1 MASLAERTDPD
12 SLGALLGDE
21 RAGMQ
26 EEGLMRRSISTG
38 RPATGVAALI
48 CAVALAACGSSSN
61 GSSAS
66 GAGASAAAAGGSGST
81 SGSGGSASG
90 GAPVNGGTLQAGMV
104 ADPDHLDTA
113 LSYTNEGWEIL
124 EATNDGLLTFK
135 KAAGTEGGQIV
146 PDLATAMPTM
156 SDHGL
161 TYTFHVRTGVMFSPP
176 VDRQVEPSDI
186 KFSIERLFRV
196 NSGGESFYT
205 DIAGASRYA
214 KTRKGGISGIVAN
227 DATHTISFH
236 LSQPDGTFLEY
247 MAMPFAFVV
256 PKGTPNSDISTNSRW
271 RIATGPYMISQ
282 YVPKDHITIVRN
294 PSFHQ
299 WTPAIPNGHLDRI
312 QVTIGVTPDQAVNEI
327 ADGQLD
333 WYFEAIAPDRLAQL
347 KAQYPSQVHMFT
359 RNNITFFT
367 LNTRKPP
374 LNNVLVRQAINYA
387 VNRAAL
393 VKIFGGQGTASE
405 NVIPPGIPGY
415 VRHDFY
421 PYNLAKAKS
430 LVAQS
435 HTAGASITVFSPNDD
450 PYPAAA
456 QYMAGVLDSLGYK
469 ATVKTLNEGIYYD
482 TMAAEATDPQIS
494 WNDWSE
500 DFPEAEDFIDTQLN
514 GEGISNVGNNNMSN
528 LDVPSLNKQMDRARE
543 MPLGAARFALWARI
557 DAEVTKDYAPLV
569 VFMNREWPKF
579 VSSRLHGLVFNG
591 TYYELLPEMWLSK

>member
-1 MASLAERTDPD
+1 MVV
-12 SLGALLGDE
+12 GA
-21 RAGMQ
+21 
-26 EEGLMRRSISTG
+26 
-38 RPATGVAALI
+38 V
-48 CAVALAACGSSSN
+48 
-61 GSSAS
+61 AS
-66 GAGASAAAAGGSGST
+66 GASGAAAATAGK
-81 SGSGGSASG
+81 
-90 GAPVNGGTLQAGMV
+90 PVIGGTLQAGMA
-104 ADPDHLDTA
+104 ADPDHLDPG
-113 LSYTNEGWEIL
+113 LGYTNEAWEIE
-124 EATNDGLLTFK
+124 EATNDGLLAYK
-135 KAAGTEGGQIV
+135 RASGVAGSQIV
-146 PDLATAMPTM
+146 PDLARAMPKL

-161 TYTFHVRTGVMFSPP
+161 TYTFHMRTDVKFSPP
-176 VDRQVEPSDI
+176 VSRDVEPSDV
-186 KFSIERLFRV
+186 KFSIQRLFRI

-205 DIAGASRYA
+205 GIAGANHYA

-236 LSQPDGTFLEY
+236 LAQPDGTFLEY

-256 PKGTPNSDISTNSRW
+256 PKGTPNSDISTDSRW

-294 PSFHQ
+294 PNFHQ

-333 WYFEAIAPDRLAQL
+333 WYFEAIAPDRLGQL
-347 KAQYPSQVHMFT
+347 QAQYPSRVHMFT

-387 VNRAAL
+387 VDRPAL

-405 NVIPPGIPGY
+405 NIIPPGIPGY
-415 VRHDFY
+415 VRHNFY
-421 PYNLAKAKS
+421 PYDLAKAKA

-456 QYMAGVLDSLGYK
+456 QYMAGVLDTLGYK

-482 TMAAEATDPQIS
+482 TMAAQATDPQVS

-514 GEGISNVGNNNMSN
+514 GENISNVGNNNMSN
-528 LDVPSLNKQMDRARE
+528 LDVPAINKQIDQARE
-543 MPLGAARFALWARI
+543 MPLGSKRFALWASI
-557 DAEVTKDYAPLV
+557 DAEITKDYAPLV

-579 VSSRLHGLVFNG
+579 VSARVRGLVFNG
-591 TYYELLPEMWLSK
+591 TYYELLPSMWLAK